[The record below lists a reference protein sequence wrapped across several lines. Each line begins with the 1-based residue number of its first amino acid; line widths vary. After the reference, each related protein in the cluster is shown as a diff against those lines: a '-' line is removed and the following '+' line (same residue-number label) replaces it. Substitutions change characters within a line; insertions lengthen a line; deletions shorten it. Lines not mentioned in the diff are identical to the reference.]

1 MTTSRGIEGL
11 AKTEKSKLLAD
22 LKAKA
27 QNRRD
32 REGPEEAPVVELTP
46 AGAGPKAFDFA
57 QLPQHKQLRMMAAAA
72 ELSGI
77 ANPFFHIHEGRA
89 GATTLCGNRTLLNFA
104 SYNYLGLNGHPEV
117 SAAAKAAIDRY
128 GTTVS
133 ASRLVAGERPFH
145 GELEQALARLHG
157 TEAAVVFVS
166 GHATNVSTIGHLM
179 GAKDLIL
186 CDALSHNSI
195 VEGARMS
202 GAARLMFPHNDL
214 DALEDLLT
222 RNRSRYERCL
232 IAVEG
237 LYSMDG
243 DVPDLR
249 RLVSIK
255 RRHDAWLLVDE
266 AHSAGV
272 LGTHGRGIAEEQGID
287 PADIEI
293 WMGTLS
299 KSFAAAGG
307 YIAGSR
313 ALIEILKAGAPGFV
327 FSVGFSPSLAG
338 AALKTL
344 EILEREPERVA
355 RIRSNARLFLDLCHQ
370 EGLDTGTA
378 TNASVVPVI
387 IGESTSAVM
396 LSNRLYERGVNVLPI
411 IFPAVPEKQARLR
424 FFITAEHT
432 EAQIREAVAIV
443 ADEVRQMRTEMP
455 AWRKLA
461 GKQ

>member
-1 MTTSRGIEGL
+1 MSVSRGIEGL
-11 AKTEKSKLLAD
+11 AKTEKSKLIAD

-27 QNRRD
+27 QNRKG
-32 REGPEEAPVVELTP
+32 REETEPERAAPAP
-46 AGAGPKAFDFA
+46 SIGPKAFDFA
-57 QLPQHKQLRMMAAAA
+57 SLPNHKQLRMMKAAAD
-72 ELSGI
+72 LSGI
-77 ANPFFHIHEGRA
+77 ANPFFHVHEGRA

-133 ASRLVAGERPFH
+133 ASRLVAGERPIH
-145 GELEQALARLHG
+145 AQLEAALAKLHG
-157 TEAAVVFVS
+157 TEDALVFVS

-179 GAKDLIL
+179 GPKDLIVA
-186 CDALSHNSI
+186 DAFSHNSI
-195 VEGARMS
+195 VEGARLS
-202 GAARLMFPHNDL
+202 GANRIMFPHNDL
-214 DALEDLLT
+214 DALDDLLT
-222 RNRSRYERCL
+222 KNRSRHERTL

-243 DVPDLR
+243 DMPDLK
-249 RLVSIK
+249 RLIAMK

-272 LGTHGRGIAEEQGID
+272 LGRHGRGIAEEQGID
-287 PADIEI
+287 PNEVEI

-313 ALIEILKAGAPGFV
+313 PLIEILKAGAPGFV
-327 FSVGFSPSLAG
+327 FSVGFAPALAG
-338 AALKTL
+338 AAMKSIEL
-344 EILEREPERVA
+344 LEREPWRVA
-355 RIRSNARLFLDLCHQ
+355 KLRANARLFL
-370 EGLDTGTA
+370 EIAREAGLDTGTA
-378 TNASVVPVI
+378 IDASVIPVI
-387 IGESTSAVM
+387 VGDSTSAVM
-396 LSNRLYERGVNVLPI
+396 LANRLYERGVNVLPI

-432 EAQIREAVAIV
+432 EEQIRETLAIV
-443 ADEVRQMRTEMP
+443 IDEVASNRGQVP
-455 AWRKLA
+455 VWKKLT
-461 GKQ
+461 GN

>member
-1 MTTSRGIEGL
+1 MSANRGIEGL
-11 AKTEKSKLLAD
+11 AKGEKSKLLAD

-27 QNRRD
+27 QSRRD
-32 REGPEEAPVVELTP
+32 REGGDEPLAVVETLP
-46 AGAGPKAFDFA
+46 VGPKSFDFT
-57 QLPQHKQLRMMAAAA
+57 QMPQHKQLRMMAAAA

-77 ANPFFHIHEGRA
+77 ANPFFHVHEGRA

-117 SAAAKAAIDRY
+117 SAASKAAIDRY

-145 GELEQALARLHG
+145 GELEAAIARLHG
-157 TEAAVVFVS
+157 TEAALVFVS

-179 GAKDLIL
+179 GPKDLIL
-186 CDALSHNSI
+186 CDALSHNSL

-202 GAARLMFPHNDL
+202 GAARLMFPHNDF

-222 RNRSRYERCL
+222 RNRSQYERCL
-232 IAVEG
+232 VVIEG

-243 DVPDLR
+243 DLPDLKR
-249 RLVSIK
+249 AISIK
-255 RRHDAWLLVDE
+255 RRHDAWLMVDE

-272 LGTHGRGIAEEQGID
+272 LGAHGRGIAEELGID
-287 PADIEI
+287 PNEVEI

-299 KSFAAAGG
+299 KAFAAAGG

-327 FSVGFSPSLAG
+327 FSVGFPPALGG
-338 AALKTL
+338 AALKAIEL
-344 EILEREPERVA
+344 LEREPWRAA
-355 RIRSNARLFLDLCHQ
+355 RIRSNAQLFLDLCHD

-378 TNASVVPVI
+378 INAAVVPVI
-387 IGESTSAVM
+387 IGDSTSAVM
-396 LSNRLYERGVNVLPI
+396 LANRLYERGVNVLPI

-424 FFITAEHT
+424 FFITAEHD
-432 EAQIREAVAIV
+432 EAQIRETVSVVAAEI
-443 ADEVRQMRTEMP
+443 RQMRTEMP

-461 GKQ
+461 GKG